1 MTKSLEEANA
11 GIRALE
17 DEIII
22 IRDSPLS
29 DKDIQARVNKV
40 QDKLKILLRRR
51 IEDLYPNFCIDIA
64 DIDERIRIGISLSNH
79 YARLNE
85 LIPENALE
93 ATSLADRFHEVN
105 DELRELRKRKRGR
118 ISGGSINGLLQ
129 FDVFR
134 SGMFG
139 VAWCHMINPDFSYS
153 NITSKLRCEG
163 LIPNLIL
170 EDGQKMITLSKEFLE
185 NSGVGLFHVADE
197 EKTYCRTSLF
207 LRSYCMDQI
216 ACIRDRILDKGSVG
230 FIHGPPGTG
239 KSIITYFFMALM
251 SRKNG
256 WRVVWVHFRK
266 EANSLSPYMDCVI
279 FSEGNKYSFEANA
292 ESLRKLFSEMS
303 RITNQRVTIVLDGFK
318 RIDEINNIYAAARTW
333 LQSNKENG
341 RIICISSLG
350 SSNRWT
356 AHDDRA
362 QKLHLFEQF
371 SWTWDEYVEAINC
384 PEFYEEVAPM
394 LDAPSVNQTPLGRLA
409 AKFFYAGACAR
420 YMFAYST
427 ASVKNSILK
436 SLLSTNLS
444 TFIKD
449 SGTSDAVNRLFKY
462 FPESSGTL
470 LSEFVHHTLTDM
482 NAPEDI
488 IPLFSTG
495 LAGTNAALR
504 GILFEALFFSY
515 ASRFPE
521 ITLRDITG
529 KPVGFE
535 ANSRVNRFDPTQP
548 TIEDCKPNVWL
559 RPICP
564 RNPGFDGLYLF
575 TRNEEVEVSLGE
587 VTNEQTPGLDG
598 VSEEGQV
605 GEAKWS
611 VSGEVITNDCVS
623 SRTQGDGSHH
633 PEVDM
638 NRHPKQINV
647 ARFVQTTI
655 AESHDLKLQ
664 YFADCAKVLNSEGI
678 YSVDEV
684 EIFFIVPDYRI
695 RDFRIGT
702 IDVPTALLG
711 FKWPRNENKI
721 KEKITV
727 LGLKTKEME

>member
-79 YARLNE
+79 YTRLNE

-139 VAWCHMINPDFSYS
+139 VAWCHMFNPDFSYS
-153 NITSKLRCEG
+153 NITCKLRCEG

-256 WRVVWVHFRK
+256 WRVVWVHFRQ
-266 EANSLSPYMDCVI
+266 EADSVSPLMDCII
-279 FSEGNKYSFEANA
+279 FSEGNKYSFEANE

-303 RITNQRVTIVLDGFK
+303 WIANQRVTVVLDGFK
-318 RIDEINNIYAAARTW
+318 RIDEIYNIHAAARTW
-333 LQSNKENG
+333 LQSNKEKC
-341 RIICISSLG
+341 RIICISSLRA
-350 SSNRWT
+350 SNRGT
-356 AHDDRA
+356 LHDDNA
-362 QKLHLFEQF
+362 QKIVTFDQF
-371 SWTWDEYVEAINC
+371 SWTWAEYVEAINC
-384 PEFYEEVAPM
+384 PGFYEEVAPM
-394 LDAPSVNQTPLGRLA
+394 LDAPSTNHTPLVQLA
-409 AKFFYAGACAR
+409 AKFFFAGASAR

-427 ASVKNSILK
+427 ASVQNSIRE
-436 SLLSTNLS
+436 SLSSTNLS
-444 TFIKD
+444 TLIKD

-462 FPESSGTL
+462 FPESSGTF

-488 IPLFSTG
+488 VPLLATG

-504 GILFEALFFSY
+504 E
-515 ASRFPE
+515 P
-521 ITLRDITG
+521 
-529 KPVGFE
+529 
-535 ANSRVNRFDPTQP
+535 
-548 TIEDCKPNVWL
+548 
-559 RPICP
+559 
-564 RNPGFDGLYLF
+564 
-575 TRNEEVEVSLGE
+575 
-587 VTNEQTPGLDG
+587 
-598 VSEEGQV
+598 
-605 GEAKWS
+605 
-611 VSGEVITNDCVS
+611 
-623 SRTQGDGSHH
+623 
-633 PEVDM
+633 
-638 NRHPKQINV
+638 
-647 ARFVQTTI
+647 
-655 AESHDLKLQ
+655 
-664 YFADCAKVLNSEGI
+664 
-678 YSVDEV
+678 
-684 EIFFIVPDYRI
+684 
-695 RDFRIGT
+695 
-702 IDVPTALLG
+702 
-711 FKWPRNENKI
+711 
-721 KEKITV
+721 
-727 LGLKTKEME
+727 